1 MRRMRQTDSLRSLV
15 RETRLTPTSFIYPL
29 FVCPGEGVRKEISSM
44 PGVFNISVDEAVKE
58 AHEAKSLGVGGI
70 ILFGLPEKKDE
81 VATGAWA
88 DDGIVQRATRA
99 IKREVRDL
107 VVIGDVCL
115 CEYMSHGHCGIVQ
128 KKNAASNGE
137 HSLAEVGQPSSVTR
151 ERIAKIEN
159 KALRKLGHPTNRT
172 ATAVQIAAEA
182 EYEILNDPTLE
193 ILAKTAVSQAKAG
206 MDIIAPSDMMDGR
219 VGAIRKAL
227 DAAGFLNTPILSY
240 AAKFASGFYGPFR
253 EAADSTPQF
262 GDRRSYQM
270 DGANLR
276 EAMREIS
283 LDIKEGAD
291 MIMVK
296 PAMPYLDVI
305 SEARRRFDLPI
316 VAYQVSG
323 EYSMLQAAIRNGW
336 LDRDRVIMESLTS
349 IRRAGAQLIL
359 TYFAR
364 DAARML
370 G

>member
-1 MRRMRQTDSLRSLV
+1 
-15 RETRLTPTSFIYPL
+15 
-29 FVCPGEGVRKEISSM
+29 M
-44 PGVFNISVDEAVKE
+44 PGVFNLSVDQAVKE
-58 AHEAKSLGVGGI
+58 AREVKALGVGGI

-128 KKNAASNGE
+128 KKSVAGGNGAG
-137 HSLAEVGQPSSVTR
+137 SSKRGSGNGGRAVATQVAAEV
-151 ERIAKIEN
+151 
-159 KALRKLGHPTNRT
+159 
-172 ATAVQIAAEA
+172 

-227 DAAGFLNTPILSY
+227 DSAGFLNTPILSY

-253 EAADSTPQF
+253 EAADSAPQF

-276 EAMREIS
+276 EAMREIA

-316 VAYQVSG
+316 AAYQVSG
-323 EYSMLQAAIRNGW
+323 EYSMLHAAIRNGW
-336 LDRDRVIMESLTS
+336 LDRDRVILESLTS

-359 TYFAR
+359 TYFAK
-364 DAARML
+364 DAAQML